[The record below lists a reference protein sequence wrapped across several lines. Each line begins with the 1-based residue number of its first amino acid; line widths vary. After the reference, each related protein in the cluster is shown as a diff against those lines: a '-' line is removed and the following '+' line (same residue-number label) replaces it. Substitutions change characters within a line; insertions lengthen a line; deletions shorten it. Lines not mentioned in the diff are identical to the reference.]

1 MPWLIE
7 LVNVNFKRP
16 IYCKLADILR
26 HPIVHAVAGGGP
38 LLTFLLAD
46 SYGKLS
52 NTTIYS
58 QGTFRLKI
66 KHLLF

>member
-1 MPWLIE
+1 ML
-7 LVNVNFKRP
+7 

-46 SYGKLS
+46 SYG

-58 QGTFRLKI
+58 MIAMKC
-66 KHLLF
+66 